1 MQTIHT
7 FGDNVRDLEGT
18 ISPLMGG
25 GASLT
30 TEYLT
35 LPLTMGIRVIDKKT
49 GTTYYGKVQTADDRI
64 ASINSTGVRIPVDDK
79 YNLDGSLTPLEENQ
93 VDAWKAQNGIASF
106 LDVQLVMTAGGG
118 GAHNSSVGEQVY
130 LNGQRDLPLQ
140 ARLVVPFGS
149 QAIADNLPKG
159 LIYHPLFGIT
169 EGSVAANLNISL
181 EYGKKLTF
189 RSKPSAVG
197 TYANL
202 GAVTS
207 GDIVIVD
214 SVKDPKYIT
223 AVLSLLGEKVQF
235 YLAATDSMV
244 KALGRQAVY
253 DLALRTDLLVANEG
267 EFDMIMGRDTKT
279 DQAFVDTLAKLQDD
293 QHNQTGK
300 RGRILVTH
308 GELGSTLYEIDQRA
322 YFQPVAL
329 SPIKSPHT
337 TPTRIV
343 NTNGCGD
350 AYFAVAVISQA
361 VGLPVKPTLS
371 NANAAG
377 HLCAFEKAASGDWMA
392 TDESIRKFRDIF
404 GDPPIMFYSMTHKEF
419 RPM

>member
-1 MQTIHT
+1 
-7 FGDNVRDLEGT
+7 
-18 ISPLMGG
+18 
-25 GASLT
+25 
-30 TEYLT
+30 
-35 LPLTMGIRVIDKKT
+35 
-49 GTTYYGKVQTADDRI
+49 
-64 ASINSTGVRIPVDDK
+64 
-79 YNLDGSLTPLEENQ
+79 
-93 VDAWKAQNGIASF
+93 
-106 LDVQLVMTAGGG
+106 
-118 GAHNSSVGEQVY
+118 
-130 LNGQRDLPLQ
+130 
-140 ARLVVPFGS
+140 
-149 QAIADNLPKG
+149 
-159 LIYHPLFGIT
+159 
-169 EGSVAANLNISL
+169 
-181 EYGKKLTF
+181 
-189 RSKPSAVG
+189 
-197 TYANL
+197 
-202 GAVTS
+202 
-207 GDIVIVD
+207 VD